1 MKRNVLCLFTGLF
14 LLSCTTRPVTPSKA
28 SRRAIDTI
36 YQAQVLLKQS
46 EMDSLCTRLKDS
58 IYPLAVDS
66 ILNERRA
73 EMFELVQ

>member
-1 MKRNVLCLFTGLF
+1 MKRDIFFLLVSLF
-14 LLSCTTRPVTPSKA
+14 LFSCTTRPVTPSKA

-36 YQAQVLLKQS
+36 YQAQVLSMQP
-46 EMDSLCTRLKDS
+46 EIDSLCTRLKDS

>member
-1 MKRNVLCLFTGLF
+1 MKRILFFLIAGLF

-36 YQAQVLLKQS
+36 YQAQVLLMQP
-46 EMDSLCTRLKDS
+46 EIDSLCTRLKDS